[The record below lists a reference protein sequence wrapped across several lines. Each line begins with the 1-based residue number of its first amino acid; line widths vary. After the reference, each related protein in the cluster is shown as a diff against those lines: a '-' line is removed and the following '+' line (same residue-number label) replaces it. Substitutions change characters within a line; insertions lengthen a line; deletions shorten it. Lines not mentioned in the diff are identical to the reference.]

1 MSLKL
6 PSNVTIDSQHIW
18 CQIFDS
24 AKRFE
29 MARPALFLDR
39 DGVIV
44 EEVHYLHKVDDV
56 ALINGAA
63 AVIAQANAENRP
75 VIIVTNQAGIARDMF
90 GWEEFNAV
98 QERML
103 DLLAQEGAFVD
114 AVYAC
119 PHHKVGKAPYNHPD
133 HEARKPNPGMLMR
146 AMQVID
152 VVCEQSWIVGDKA
165 GDLQAGR
172 AAGLAGGV
180 HVLTGHGGDD
190 GEAERAKELA
200 TKDFYIK
207 SIKSIKD
214 LID

>member
-6 PSNVTIDSQHIW
+6 PSNVTIDAQHIW
-18 CQIFDS
+18 CQVFDS
-24 AKRFE
+24 AKRFK

-44 EEVHYLHKVDDV
+44 EEVHYLHKVEDV
-56 ALINGAA
+56 ALLDGAA
-63 AVIAQANAENRP
+63 AVIAQANAENKP
-75 VIIVTNQAGIARDMF
+75 VIIVTNQAGIARGMF

-114 AVYAC
+114 AVFAC
-119 PHHKVGKAPYNHPD
+119 PHHKVGRPPYNHPD
-133 HEARKPNPGMLMR
+133 HEARKPNPGMLTR

-152 VVCEQSWIVGDKA
+152 VVPDQSCIVGDKA

-180 HVLTGHGGDD
+180 HVLTGHGGDE
-190 GEAERAKELA
+190 GEAERAKEI
-200 TKDFYIK
+200 TTERFYVKSVK
-207 SIKSIKD
+207 SISD
-214 LID
+214 LLE